1 MPIYIHKNGQT
12 RGPFTFEQVKQG
24 LLCDQWSVA
33 DLAHVQGES
42 GWKPLQETLA
52 DLRKASHSGSSAT
65 APAPVQTAQGTGP
78 QAQNTPNWAQT
89 SSSGALSNPA
99 IGAFLNEE
107 QEPGAVARV
116 YERLM
121 QICTPQEQAL
131 YIAVQKKPVMT
142 TAPTCVALTNLR
154 MIVFRP
160 QTFGLGLSVE
170 AHPWSHVFNI
180 SIQETALGSTFLVRL
195 MDGRQSLVDA
205 LPPAQARQLVAFG
218 QQMEQKHPPRQAP
231 PVEETRGVAV
241 GTSPPTQLMPQPPV
255 PSQALPAPPQALPV
269 PPQALPEVVAQPT
282 LAAED
287 PLEKLSKL
295 KAMLDRQLIS
305 QAEYDAKKAEIM
317 ARF

>member
-52 DLRKASHSGSSAT
+52 DLRKASYSSPSAM
-65 APAPVQTAQGTGP
+65 APAAFQTAQGIGP
-78 QAQNTPNWAQT
+78 QAQNTPNRAQT

-99 IGAFLNEE
+99 TRAFLNEE

-131 YIAVQKKPVMT
+131 YIAVQKKPVVT

-154 MIVFRP
+154 VIVFRP

-180 SIQETALGSTFLVRL
+180 SIQETALGSTFSVRL
-195 MDGRQSLVDA
+195 MDGRQFLVDA

-231 PVEETRGVAV
+231 PVEETRAATVGVAV
-241 GTSPPTQLMPQPPV
+241 GTSPPTQLMPQP
-255 PSQALPAPPQALPV
+255 PV